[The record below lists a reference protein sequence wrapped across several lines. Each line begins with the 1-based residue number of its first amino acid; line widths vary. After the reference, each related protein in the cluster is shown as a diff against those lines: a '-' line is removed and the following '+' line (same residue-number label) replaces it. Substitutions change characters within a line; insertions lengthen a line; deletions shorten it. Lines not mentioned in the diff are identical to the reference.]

1 MLKKDEL
8 KVLKA
13 LLEDLSKEYSLL
25 ALSRL
30 LKQQYFQT
38 YRTVHQL
45 KTAEEIKIKQV
56 GKSRIV
62 QLDWTKNHLNYLL
75 AEIERTNDFCKKTKF
90 KLLREDTQNIGKN
103 FICLLFGSQAKTP
116 KTSSDI
122 DLLFIIPKEYDSD
135 LFEKEVK
142 AKLLYSNLD
151 ISIIPE
157 ESLHEMWSYPAKFN
171 LGNELLKKH
180 IILYGAEHFLNLFR
194 KHHVG

>member
-45 KTAEEIKIKQV
+45 ETAGEIKIKPV

-75 AEIERTNDFCKKTKF
+75 AEIERANDFCKKTKF
-90 KLLREDTQNIGKN
+90 RLLREDVQNIGKN
-103 FICLLFGSQAKTP
+103 FICLLFGSQVKTP
-116 KTSSDI
+116 KANSDI
-122 DLLFIIPKEYDSD
+122 DILFIIPKKYDSS

-142 AKLLYSNLD
+142 TKLLYSNLD

-157 ESLHEMWSYPAKFN
+157 ESLHEMWSHPAKFN

-194 KHHVG
+194 KHYVG